1 MTSKVKVPKRVVRK
15 VKKSGVVKLKPR
27 IISERPKDRSLIA
40 EHIAEATGKAN
51 AVEKNVFIRA
61 YLYVSNAWNNFINK
75 MFGM

>member
-1 MTSKVKVPKRVVRK
+1 MTEKIKIPKRVVRK
-15 VKKSGVVKLKPR
+15 VKKSGLVKLKPR
-27 IISERPKDRSLIA
+27 VISESPKDRSLIA

-61 YLYVSNAWNNFINK
+61 YLYVGNAWNNFINK